1 MKHLMRIVFA
11 CMCYVFAV
19 VSIACICYVLA
30 VVGIACKNATNEPA
44 ATDQVWS
51 HVQRHVTCYTN
62 GEIIYEADVF
72 DPIYRGNSVD
82 VYDPALGWRVT
93 VSGDCIIV
101 K

>member
-1 MKHLMRIVFA
+1 MKHLMGIVFA
-11 CMCYVFAV
+11 CM
-19 VSIACICYVLA
+19 CYVLA
-30 VVGIACKNATNEPA
+30 VVGIACMNGTNEPT
-44 ATDQVWS
+44 ATDHVWS

-72 DPIYRGNSVD
+72 DPIYRGNAVD
-82 VYDPALGWRVT
+82 VYDPNIGWRVT

>member
-1 MKHLMRIVFA
+1 MKHLIGIGFA
-11 CMCYVFAV
+11 CMFYVGAV
-19 VSIACICYVLA
+19 IVLTWMNSI
-30 VVGIACKNATNEPA
+30 KEPA
-44 ATDQVWS
+44 TTDQSWS
-51 HVQRHVTCYTN
+51 HVQRHITCYTN